1 VRTVVTSCA
10 QIMHAIRILRSRGV
24 GDAQFQLVYRAVVV
38 AKLTYDTIRYD
49 TIEEINVDSKAEYT
63 A

>member
-1 VRTVVTSCA
+1 LLNSISSCFRDIGLLTLQTTATDRRT
-10 QIMHAIRILRSRGV
+10 QH
-24 GDAQFQLVYRAVVV
+24 
-38 AKLTYDTIRYD
+38 YD

>member
-1 VRTVVTSCA
+1 MVMVADGCLAVMAQYCSVTDVMTDRHNC
-10 QIMHAIRILRSRGV
+10 
-24 GDAQFQLVYRAVVV
+24 YNNN
-38 AKLTYDTIRYD
+38 TIRYD

>member
-1 VRTVVTSCA
+1 MNVKV
-10 QIMHAIRILRSRGV
+10 
-24 GDAQFQLVYRAVVV
+24 
-38 AKLTYDTIRYD
+38 TIRYD